1 MLHSRNKHQERYD
14 MEALMKVSPELKP
27 FVFINQYG
35 SQTID
40 FANPAAVKLLN
51 KAILKAFYKID
62 YWDIPLH
69 YLCPPIPGRA
79 DYLHYTAD
87 LLAEANNGQIPMG
100 KDIKILDVGVGANC
114 VYPIIGHAE
123 YGWRFVGSEVDKTAM
138 KSAQNIVITN
148 QNLKNNVDVRLQN
161 RPDQIL
167 EGIIRM
173 QELFDLV
180 ICNPPFH
187 ASAEEASASS
197 IRKQQ
202 NLTGKKVQNASLNF
216 GGQSREL
223 WCDGGELKFIWQMIQ
238 ESKVFAKNCLW
249 FSSLVSKKDNLKS
262 LYKALDK
269 TDVTNYHIIEMSHG
283 QKISRILVWTY
294 FSEEERKTWAKARF
308 GNK

>member
-27 FVFINQYG
+27 FVFVNQYG

-51 KAILKAFYKID
+51 KAILKAFYKIE

-87 LLAEANNGQIPMG
+87 LLAEANNGQIPTG
-100 KDIKILDVGVGANC
+100 KEIKILDVGVGANC

-148 QNLKNNVDVRLQN
+148 SNLKNNVDVRLQN

-167 EGIIRM
+167 EGIIRT

-216 GGQSREL
+216 GGQSLEL
-223 WCDGGELKFIWQMIQ
+223 WCEGGELKFIWQMIQ
-238 ESKVFAKNCLW
+238 ESKMFAKNCLW

-294 FSEEERKTWAKARF
+294 FSEEERKAWAKARF
-308 GNK
+308 VNK